1 MGSSAQTSR
10 SPQQKHSG
18 RSGVYKLAE
27 GNNTSSDVPV
37 TAARYSA
44 ARAAAADLGSQRVL
58 YSSSGGNR
66 YASAKLAKWP
76 RVRVSLEKL
85 PQTNTL
91 IRKL

>member
-10 SPQQKHSG
+10 SPQQKDSG

-27 GNNTSSDVPV
+27 GSTLSDVPV

-58 YSSSGGNR
+58 YISSGGNR
-66 YASAKLAKWP
+66 YASAKRAKWP
-76 RVRVSLEKL
+76 RARVSLENS
-85 PQTNTL
+85 P
-91 IRKL
+91 R